1 MWSGALPI
9 ICEGQWAGRGRPSAP
24 PGELHSLA
32 AGRGRSAYF
41 WAPRGILANPCLPS
55 VRPRAVSSN
64 WEGRAGLVYPF
75 EQSLGRNAE
84 LIGTAC
90 FVPTGI
96 RSVGA
101 GSGKWAPAFMRFR
114 AAATHSSPA
123 GSRID
128 SRQFCLVPLGGS
140 PLSRRGA
147 PPGPPGWPRRA
158 SSGSNHLE
166 GAGPT
171 RGPAPFPATCT
182 SIGSITTFWQ
192 RPAATYCGR
201 CLPVF
206 RGSVAPLFFFCR
218 VCAYA

>member
-41 WAPRGILANPCLPS
+41 WAPRGILASPCLPS

-64 WEGRAGLVYPF
+64 WEGRAGLAYPF

-114 AAATHSSPA
+114 AAATHSSPPA
-123 GSRID
+123 AEST
-128 SRQFCLVPLGGS
+128 LGNFVLS
-140 PLSRRGA
+140 PWVALPLSRRGA
-147 PPGPPGWPRRA
+147 PPGRRA
-158 SSGSNHLE
+158 GQDVPVLDPPFRG
-166 GAGPT
+166 GAGPI
-171 RGPAPFPATCT
+171 RGLAPFPATCT
-182 SIGSITTFWQ
+182 SIGSINIFWQ
-192 RPAATYCGR
+192 RPAAT
-201 CLPVF
+201 
-206 RGSVAPLFFFCR
+206 
-218 VCAYA
+218 